1 MAISFRKKSLEKL
14 SSPEELDTLLTITSP
29 GSWAALIT
37 IGFCLAAAT
46 AWGIWGRVPST
57 LSGSGILLNPKG
69 IFSIQ
74 TETPGVVRTIKAAL
88 GQTVEKGETLV
99 ILNYPEQEEDVTV
112 AKNELAA
119 LQDDYRKQQTEEA
132 QTLKG
137 KKRELDL
144 GLNELGLNIR
154 INRSKIDR
162 LDKRI
167 LNQKEL
173 LNLGL
178 ITEYDLADTVEDR
191 DTARDR
197 ISTDLN
203 QVAATED
210 TYNQARQESND
221 KLRDMETKIRQAR
234 EDLAEKKVA
243 LKTDE
248 LVSAPYDG
256 IIVGVA
262 AQVGSRVAA
271 GDELFTL
278 ERIKNTG
285 QKNLI
290 CRQYYPAATA
300 KRIQRGMVTQVAPGT
315 VQVDQ
320 YGYLLAQVT
329 HVARF
334 PSTTAQLANQLQND
348 ELVKQIADMGTVLT
362 VESIPIKAD
371 NTPSGYK
378 WTSSQGPPYA
388 LDNGTP
394 CTVSVIIEEVP
405 PISLVIPMLK
415 KYLLGIGEEQS

>member
-57 LSGSGILLNPKG
+57 LSGSGILLNPEG
-69 IFSIQ
+69 IFS
-74 TETPGVVRTIKAAL
+74 VRSEASGMIRTVKAAL

-99 ILNYPEQEEDVTV
+99 ILNYPEQEEEVSAARND
-112 AKNELAA
+112 LAA
-119 LQDDYRKQQTEEA
+119 LQANYRKQQIEESR
-132 QTLKG
+132 TLRE
-137 KKRELDL
+137 KKRERDL
-144 GLNELGLNIR
+144 GLKALALNIR
-154 INRSKIDR
+154 INRSKVDR

-167 LNQKEL
+167 QNQKEL

-178 ITEYDLADTVEDR
+178 ITEYDLAETVDER
-191 DTARDR
+191 DTARDQ

-203 QVAATED
+203 QIAVTRD
-210 TYNQARQESND
+210 TYDQASQESAG
-221 KLRDMETKIRQAR
+221 KLRDMETKIREAK
-234 EDLAEKKVA
+234 ENLAEKEVA

-278 ERIKNTG
+278 ERTKSTG

-300 KRIQRGMVTQVAPGT
+300 KRIQSGMVTQVAPGT

-329 HVARF
+329 NVARF
-334 PSTTAQLANQLQND
+334 PATTEQLSNQLQND
-348 ELVKQIADMGTVLT
+348 ELVKQIADMGTVLA
-362 VESIPIKAD
+362 VESAPIKAD